1 MMNRSAVSTI
11 SVFIG
16 GFGLLFALATLVV
29 LGASAGWSTA
39 VGALVAVVN
48 FMVFG
53 WIASRVVSGS
63 VQKRAAL
70 MFLLIAKMGVLFA
83 LIYYLVT
90 RHWVEPISFMVGFS
104 ALVVGVLAGSFHYL
118 KSGNQSAGRER

>member
-16 GFGLLFALATLVV
+16 GFGLLFAAATFTV
-29 LGASAGWSTA
+29 LGASSGLSTA
-39 VGALVAVVN
+39 VGAVVAVAN
-48 FMVFG
+48 FILFG

-63 VQKRAAL
+63 VKQRAAL
-70 MFLLIAKMGVLFA
+70 MLVLIAKMGALFA

-90 RHWVEPISFMVGFS
+90 RHWVEPITFMVGFS

-118 KSGNQSAGRER
+118 KSGNQSAGRES